1 MGILFRYLQTA
12 IVNLS
17 VSVFLIRT
25 VAPAPI
31 LFVDLT
37 KPAGP
42 VRRKGWQDI
51 LLAA

>member
-25 VAPAPI
+25 VARVPI

-37 KPAGP
+37 KPAG
-42 VRRKGWQDI
+42 
-51 LLAA
+51 L

>member
-25 VAPAPI
+25 VAP
-31 LFVDLT
+31 
-37 KPAGP
+37 GP
-42 VRRKGWQDI
+42 YFLSTSRSQRAYEAEGLSKI
-51 LLAA
+51 